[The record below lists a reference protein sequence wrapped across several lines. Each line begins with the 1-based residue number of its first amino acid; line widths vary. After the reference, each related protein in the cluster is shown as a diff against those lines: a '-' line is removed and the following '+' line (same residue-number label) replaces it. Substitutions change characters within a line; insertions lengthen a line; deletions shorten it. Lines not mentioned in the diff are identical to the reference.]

1 MKKPELR
8 RFEKLGEMMV
18 QVYERYL
25 PTAFDESMTLL
36 EKMNKIIEYLNQI
49 GRLTNDVVE
58 EWNKVMEWI
67 LNDGLE
73 DYVKDTLEKWYKEG
87 RFADLV
93 IQVLDELKQFG
104 VSVKTYGAKGDGKT
118 DDIEAFEKAIASG
131 YPVYIP
137 HGTFMVSRGIK
148 LPSNTVLTGAG
159 KRNAIIKFMDSVGR
173 GESLMYN
180 EDVTTGN
187 ENIFLSSFTLDG
199 NNKRLGQGISGI
211 GGSRESN
218 LSIRACHNV
227 YIRDIET
234 VDSTLHGIDIT
245 CGGLDYPYLGD
256 GTTAPNPSENI
267 WIENCETSGFGDD
280 GITTHHSQYI
290 NILNCYSHDPR
301 LRDNCNGFEIDD
313 GSRHVVLSNNRSKG
327 CYGGIEIKAH
337 GNAPA
342 AYNISINGHM
352 SVEDVRSYN
361 FRHIGHH
368 SATDPQSLSA
378 KNIVASNL
386 VSIRPNNKRGYQDNT
401 APRVLAVSA
410 YYGVVIN
417 GLTGYTDDPNLLTET
432 VVSVQFRARNCSL
445 NGVVL
450 TGFSNSENGIYVI
463 GGSRGGDAVN
473 ISNVT
478 LNNSGRYGVSIGSGI
493 ENVSITNISGIGDGI
508 NSPVALVSTFNSN
521 PEISGL
527 SSIGYPTVAKVA
539 GTDYN
544 GGLTLFNGAFRASTT
559 SSGKIHSEGFIM
571 GSTAG
576 CEASVSKSGVLSSS
590 NSKTSAERSLIA
602 GSSTCEAKGTYNTI
616 LGSLNCETTNTGNL
630 ISTSSA
636 SKAAGNR
643 NIVLASYGVLASG
656 SYKVNGGYGG
666 EGTPSGSNIKWELD
680 SLNGNIKAASAVTGA
695 NTWSDYGEYFES
707 VDGKAI
713 ETGYLV
719 TLEGGKIRKAQ
730 EGEKF
735 IGAISETAGVILGES
750 TWNWQ
755 GQYMKNEFGGL
766 IYETVEIDEG
776 VYEKMPKVNPSYNP
790 ELDYMSREER
800 PEWNIVG
807 LVGQIMVRID
817 DTVKIGN
824 GISAKNG
831 IATDGDTGIVMEI
844 TTPYEPSKG
853 YGVAKVLLK

>member
-1 MKKPELR
+1 MQKPELR

-73 DYVKDTLEKWYKEG
+73 DYVKETLEKWYEEG
-87 RFADLV
+87 KFADLV
-93 IQVLDELKQFG
+93 IQVIDELKQFG
-104 VSVKTYGAKGDGKT
+104 VSVKTYGAVGDGKT

-137 HGTFMVSRGIK
+137 NGKFAVSRSIK
-148 LPSNTVLTGAG
+148 IPSNTVITGAG
-159 KRNAIIKFMDSVGR
+159 IDNAVVTFLDSVPLGD
-173 GESLMYN
+173 SLMINDNYA
-180 EDVTTGN
+180 TGN
-187 ENIFLSSFTLDG
+187 ENIYLSDFTLDG
-199 NNKRLGQGISGI
+199 NCQRFGVNAIGS
-211 GGSRESN
+211 GGSRDSN
-218 LSIRACHNV
+218 LSIHASKNV
-227 YIRDIET
+227 HIDRIK
-234 VDSTLHGIDIT
+234 SINATLHGIDIT

-256 GTTAPNPSENI
+256 GTTAPYPSRDI
-267 WIENCETSGFGDD
+267 YISDCEAAFFGDD
-280 GITTHHSQYI
+280 GITTHHSEYI
-290 NILNCYSHDPR
+290 TISNCNSHDPR
-301 LRDNCNGFEIDD
+301 LLDNCNGFEIDD
-313 GSRHVVLSNNRSKG
+313 GSRHIQLSNNTSKN
-327 CYGGIEIKAH
+327 CYGGVEIKAH
-337 GNAPA
+337 GNVPA
-342 AYNISINGHM
+342 AYNVSINGHM
-352 SVEDVRSYN
+352 SIGDVRSYN

-368 SATDPQSLSA
+368 SATDPESLSA
-378 KNIVASNL
+378 KNIICSNL
-386 VSIRPNNKRGYQDNT
+386 ISVNPNNKRGFQDN
-401 APRVLAVSA
+401 ASPRVLAISA

-417 GLTGYTDDPNLLTET
+417 GLSAYTDEPGNLTET
-432 VVSVQFRARNCSL
+432 AISVQFRARNVSL
-445 NGVVL
+445 SGIVM
-450 TGFSNSENGIYVI
+450 TGFSKAENAIYVI
-463 GGSRGGDAVN
+463 GGSRGGDSVN

-478 LNNSGRYGVSIGSGI
+478 LNNSGRNGVAIGSGI
-493 ENVSITNISGIGDGI
+493 DNVSITNVSAIGDG
-508 NSPVALVSTFNSN
+508 VANPIAIVKTVNSN
-521 PEISGL
+521 PQISGVNG
-527 SSIGYPTVAKVA
+527 IGYPVVCQVA
-539 GTDYN
+539 GINYN
-544 GGLTLFNGAFRASTT
+544 DGLTLFNGAFRAAT
-559 SSGKIHSEGFIM
+559 SSSEYIHSEGFVL
-571 GSTAG
+571 GGTSKSGATA
-576 CEASVSKSGVLSSS
+576 SKSGVVASSS
-590 NSKTSAERSLIA
+590 SIANGERSLISGSA
-602 GSSTCEAKGTYNTI
+602 GCVTNGSYNTI

-636 SKAAGNR
+636 SKASGNR
-643 NIVLASYGVLASG
+643 NIILASYGVLASG

-666 EGTPSGSNIKWELD
+666 EGTPSASSIKWELD
-680 SLNGNIKAASAVTGA
+680 SLNGNIKAANAVTGA

-707 VDGKAI
+707 VDGQAI

-730 EGEKF
+730 EGEKI

-790 ELDYMSREER
+790 ELDYMSRGER

-824 GISAKNG
+824 GISAKDG